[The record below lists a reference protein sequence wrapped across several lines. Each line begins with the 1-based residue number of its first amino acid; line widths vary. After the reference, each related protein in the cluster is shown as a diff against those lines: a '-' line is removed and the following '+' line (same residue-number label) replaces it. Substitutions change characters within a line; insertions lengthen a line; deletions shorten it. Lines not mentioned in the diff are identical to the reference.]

1 MTNFKNNHI
10 NSDVNNSQIDN
21 NVKTTSSEA
30 TKQALVVLGN
40 PENCLVPTEAKKCL
54 PFIAVCDGILKTAEN
69 MLKQLKTQ
77 DEDYNAI
84 MKLSWQYA
92 ILRLKAQYNLG
103 KYFSTIE
110 GAQGSTKKKSKEQIL
125 KEEYN
130 ISVKKAWQH
139 ERLARDEILLDE
151 TIAKAKVDGD
161 LPTLALA
168 MTILEEKNKKA
179 SEDEKDKNQE
189 KHNKNQEKLK
199 EHAKKDAEEFQKL
212 HRTEATILEDNT
224 FNVIY
229 ADTLSVDIKIKS
241 LKNISIPSNE
251 NSVLLLSCNSDN
263 LLDALD
269 IIKSWDFEYREMCI
283 WNRMVPSQKGLFV
296 RNQHS
301 ILLFATKGNGLETKN
316 KHKESSIL
324 NMHLDEKNEVSGYYY
339 NMLETLFSDGAY
351 LDVCNKKAY
360 NLKWKT
366 LSEISNQKSNSEKE
380 NNHV

>member
-1 MTNFKNNHI
+1 
-10 NSDVNNSQIDN
+10 
-21 NVKTTSSEA
+21 
-30 TKQALVVLGN
+30 
-40 PENCLVPTEAKKCL
+40 
-54 PFIAVCDGILKTAEN
+54 
-69 MLKQLKTQ
+69 
-77 DEDYNAI
+77 
-84 MKLSWQYA
+84 
-92 ILRLKAQYNLG
+92 
-103 KYFSTIE
+103 
-110 GAQGSTKKKSKEQIL
+110 
-125 KEEYN
+125 
-130 ISVKKAWQH
+130 
-139 ERLARDEILLDE
+139 
-151 TIAKAKVDGD
+151 
-161 LPTLALA
+161 

-283 WNRMVPSQKGLFV
+283 WNHIVPSQKGLFV

-380 NNHV
+380 NNNV